1 VTVTNA
7 SSAPP
12 TSGALPSKGPVVVHV
27 FGRTDV
33 GRTREHNEDAFAVAD
48 LTANRATLH
57 PDVRTHISGERGS
70 LFMVADGMGGAA
82 AGEIASAMA
91 VDVVLR
97 ELERLW
103 VNASRHD
110 AAEFAQ
116 ALKRATAAAN
126 AEINAFATQHP
137 EYRGMGTTAT
147 IAGLLGDTLYV
158 AQVGDS
164 RAYLIREAVARQIT
178 KDQSLMQ
185 KLVEAGELTE
195 EEAEHSERRNIILQA
210 LGPEASVKVDLTH
223 QVVRRGDVLVLC
235 SDGLSGQVGKDEIA
249 RIVSEEHDLVAVCKR
264 LVDRANE
271 NGGPDNIT
279 VIAARFDG
287 DGLEVAGQT
296 DEVGHAVFPLPDTGQ
311 HPALPPPLADVA
323 RAEADGP
330 PASLAPGAAPS
341 AFADTL
347 PPQSFE
353 PFESFTVPE
362 AGGGA
367 SARMSDSPSPV
378 ASVPAVSEERRAR
391 GMAIAIALLA
401 ALVTGAA
408 WYVWD
413 TAREVVPSRVR
424 DTLTP
429 ASPANPAPAPSTSP
443 RS

>member
-1 VTVTNA
+1 MTNA

-12 TSGALPSKGPVVVHV
+12 SSGALPSKGPVVVHV

-97 ELERLW
+97 ELEALW
-103 VNASRHD
+103 INANRHD
-110 AAEFAQ
+110 PAAFAQ
-116 ALKRATAAAN
+116 AIKRATAAAN
-126 AEINAFATQHP
+126 TEINAFATQHA

-147 IAGLLGDTLYV
+147 IAGLLGDTLYL

-164 RAYLIREAVARQIT
+164 RAYLIRDGVARQIT

-223 QVVRRGDVLVLC
+223 QIVRRGDVLVLC

-249 RIVSEEHDLVAVCKR
+249 RVVSEEHDLVAVCKR

-311 HPALPPPLADVA
+311 HPTLPTPPADVDRSA
-323 RAEADGP
+323 PDGP
-330 PASLAPGAAPS
+330 PAPLAQRSTTGDFAAM
-341 AFADTL
+341 
-347 PPQSFE
+347 PPQV
-353 PFESFTVPE
+353 FESFESYTVPDSNTGS
-362 AGGGA
+362 AGDA
-367 SARMSDSPSPV
+367 FDPPAPL
-378 ASVPAVSEERRAR
+378 APAVSEARRTR

-401 ALVTGAA
+401 VLVSGAA
-408 WYVWD
+408 WYVWE
-413 TAREVVPSRVR
+413 TAREVVPPRAR
-424 DTLTP
+424 DTL
-429 ASPANPAPAPSTSP
+429 APARP
-443 RS
+443 